1 MAVLNDHTQ
10 GPLRAETANK
20 ATEALVGTVVP
31 ALSKVRV
38 VCSAGMRGSM
48 LRPSYPLPPLLIP
61 LCSLSRQMKCERL
74 VLYNTWAYR
83 EEGINKSGD
92 LGTDPHH
99 LMIIQMA
106 GPNCSNTKNHLN
118 NSSVPHKPARRVTHN
133 STLHRRLLC
142 HDCCTGGGLSGL
154 CKGKQQITTITHTH
168 THTHTHTFFVKPPC
182 DSPPGGGGRLTGHA
196 ARHSWRVRVCAG

>member
-1 MAVLNDHTQ
+1 
-10 GPLRAETANK
+10 
-20 ATEALVGTVVP
+20 
-31 ALSKVRV
+31 
-38 VCSAGMRGSM
+38 
-48 LRPSYPLPPLLIP
+48 
-61 LCSLSRQMKCERL
+61 
-74 VLYNTWAYR
+74 
-83 EEGINKSGD
+83 
-92 LGTDPHH
+92 
-99 LMIIQMA
+99 MIIQMA